1 MMRLDRFLC
10 ETGFGTRSQVK
21 ELLKKGLV
29 TVNGEPVKKP
39 EQKVKETQDVVLCG
53 GKRAVY
59 AAFLYL
65 MLHKAAGGGAFG
77 SRPQIQQLLSGHGR
91 GPGGCRGGKGL
102 QLPPPAP
109 EQAL

>member
-39 EQKVKETQDVVLCG
+39 EQKVKETQE
-53 GKRAVY
+53 
-59 AAFLYL
+59 LYC
-65 MLHKAAGGGAFG
+65 AAGKE
-77 SRPQIQQLLSGHGR
+77 RCMRLL
-91 GPGGCRGGKGL
+91 CI
-102 QLPPPAP
+102 
-109 EQAL
+109 

>member
-39 EQKVKETQDVVLCG
+39 EQKV
-53 GKRAVY
+53 
-59 AAFLYL
+59 
-65 MLHKAAGGGAFG
+65 
-77 SRPQIQQLLSGHGR
+77 
-91 GPGGCRGGKGL
+91 
-102 QLPPPAP
+102 
-109 EQAL
+109 